1 MRVKS
6 PGGGGSVSQQ
16 NTAGS
21 SATSGNAA
29 DTAQQGSQYAGGSKC
44 GCSSAPIQVL
54 GQRAGTSQLAKALS
68 AAFQFAPS
76 NDSSPVRVW
85 SRGGGGSV
93 WQGNTSS
100 SRGDSGNRANTAG
113 EAMQAS

>member
-1 MRVKS
+1 MLKVISS
-6 PGGGGSVSQQ
+6 PPPE
-16 NTAGS
+16 S
-21 SATSGNAA
+21 SKMDEN
-29 DTAQQGSQYAGGSKC
+29 K
-44 GCSSAPIQVL
+44 
-54 GQRAGTSQLAKALS
+54 AKALS
-68 AAFQFAPS
+68 AAFQFVPS

-100 SRGDSGNRANTAG
+100 SRGDSGNRATTAG